1 MEVVRGIDS
10 LPLAADRAI
19 VTVGFFDGVHR
30 GHQAVIRRTVGLAA
44 DLGLPS
50 VAVTFDRHP
59 REVFAPGTEPRQL
72 TSPARKEELIAGLGV
87 DTLLVLEFTEEF
99 SRIPA
104 DEFAKAVLVE
114 GLHAEHVVV
123 GENFTFGHKGLGT
136 VATLEELG
144 RTLGFRAEGVPLL
157 EIDGRVVSSTA
168 IRRALA
174 DGDVAWP
181 RRALGRRYAVEGRVG
196 EGAGRGR
203 TLGWPTANLDLPPKM
218 LLPGTGVYAGVGT
231 LERGAWVAAINVGT
245 NPTFGVEPLHL
256 EAFLLDFDGDIRG
269 EHMTVEFW
277 DRVSSEERFD
287 SVEELRRKIDEDVR
301 RTREIVT
308 VPEGGTPDTGS
319 A

>member
-1 MEVVRGIDS
+1 MEVVRGIRS
-10 LPLAADRAI
+10 LPLATDRAV
-19 VTVGFFDGVHR
+19 VTIGFFDGVHR
-30 GHQAVIRRTVGLAA
+30 GHQAVMGRTVALAA
-44 DLGLPS
+44 DLGVPS

-72 TSPARKEELIAGLGV
+72 TSPGRREELIADLGV

-104 DEFAKAVLVE
+104 DEFAKSVLVE

-123 GENFTFGHKGLGT
+123 GANFTFGHKGLGT
-136 VATLEELG
+136 VATLGELG
-144 RTLGFRAEGVPLL
+144 RTLGFLAEGVPLL

-168 IRRALA
+168 IRQALA

-181 RRALGRRYAVEGRVG
+181 RMALGRRYAVEGRVG
-196 EGAGRGR
+196 EGAGRGAS
-203 TLGWPTANLDLPPKM
+203 LGWPTANLDLPPKM
-218 LLPGTGVYAGVGT
+218 LLPGKGVYAGLAT
-231 LERGAWVAAINVGT
+231 LARGPRVAAINVGT

-269 EHMTVEFW
+269 EHMRVEFW
-277 DRVSSEERFD
+277 ERVSNEERFD
-287 SVEELRRKIDEDVR
+287 SIEALTRKIEDDVR
-301 RTREIVT
+301 RTREIVA
-308 VPEGGTPDTGS
+308 VSEGDSPEPGT

>member
-10 LPLAADRAI
+10 LPLAAERAI
-19 VTVGFFDGVHR
+19 VTIGFFDGVHR
-30 GHQAVIRRTVGLAA
+30 GHQAVIGRTVALAG
-44 DLGLPS
+44 DVGLPS

-72 TSPARKEELIAGLGV
+72 TSPARKEELIAALGI

-104 DEFAKAVLVE
+104 DEFAKTVLVE

-123 GENFTFGHKGLGT
+123 GANFTFGHKGLGT
-136 VATLEELG
+136 VGTLEELG
-144 RTLGFRAEGVPLL
+144 RALGFVAEGVPLL
-157 EIDGRVVSSTA
+157 EIDGRIVSSTA
-168 IRRALA
+168 VRQALA

-181 RRALGRRYAVEGRVG
+181 RLALGRRYGVEGRVG
-196 EGAGRGR
+196 EGAGRGA

-218 LLPGTGVYAGVGT
+218 LLPGTGVYAGVAT
-231 LERGAWVAAINVGT
+231 LERGSWIAAINVGT

-256 EAFLLDFDGDIRG
+256 EAFLLDFGDDIRG
-269 EHMTVEFW
+269 EHMAIEFW
-277 DRVSSEERFD
+277 ERVSGEERLD
-287 SVEELRRKIDEDVR
+287 SIEALQRKIEDDVR
-301 RTREIVT
+301 RTRELVRA
-308 VPEGGTPDTGS
+308 PEGDTPASGP